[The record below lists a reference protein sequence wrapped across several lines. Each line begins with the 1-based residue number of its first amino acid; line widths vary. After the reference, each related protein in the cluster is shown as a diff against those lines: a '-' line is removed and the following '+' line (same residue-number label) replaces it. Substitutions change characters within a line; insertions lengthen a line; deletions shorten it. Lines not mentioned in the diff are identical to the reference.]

1 MLNNVMTAAMGMVRL
16 AGRPGTIVVTATRE
30 LSATKYHLGGL
41 ACPQSK
47 AQPLRIVPEDIS
59 LVHRTDVRYRR
70 GGISLAPRKAIP
82 KFFLQ
87 VGKHCARSLAKE
99 ASWKPCTGRR
109 SRDVGRDLGIAISL
123 WRRTTLLTKTNERR
137 ASPSPSPESCSYCK
151 CK

>member
-1 MLNNVMTAAMGMVRL
+1 METVRL
-16 AGRPGTIVVTATRE
+16 AGRSGTSVVTATRE
-30 LSATKYHLGGL
+30 LSATTYHHDRLG
-41 ACPQSK
+41 CPQSEG
-47 AQPLRIVPEDIS
+47 QIWHIVPEHTS

-70 GGISLAPRKAIP
+70 GGISLAPWKAIP
-82 KFFLQ
+82 EFFLQ

-99 ASWKPCTGRR
+99 ASWKPCTVRR

-123 WRRTTLLTKTNERR
+123 WRRTASLTKTNERR